1 MAMRLLWSM
10 PVAGGEER
18 EVLTSVFNRN
28 FAVFGDGIYFIPGPG
43 PDGRSG
49 VHYLDF
55 STGAVHQVL
64 AMGGQPSIGLTVSP
78 DRRRILYA
86 QTDQVGR
93 DLMLVNALR

>member
-1 MAMRLLWSM
+1 M

-18 EVLTSVFNRN
+18 EVLPSVFNRN
-28 FAVFGDGIYFIPGPG
+28 FAVLAEGIYFIPGPG

-49 VHYLDF
+49 VHYLDV
-55 STGAVHQVL
+55 STGAIHQVL
-64 AMGGQPSIGLTVSP
+64 PMSGRPSIGLTVSP

-93 DLMLVNALR
+93 DLMLVNGLR